1 MKTLKNDSI
10 LRMTELAIL
19 TAIVILLQTLANF
32 VPVTAT
38 AGNLSLIPI
47 AIGAM
52 LLGPRGGAWLGFVCG
67 TVIFL
72 LGLFGLE
79 PVPFVSLLLQV
90 TPVITCLLC
99 IVKTTV
105 AGLVAG
111 LVFRLLSG
119 KGRLLAVGV
128 SSALVP
134 LVNTGLFFL
143 GSLTILEPIRTA
155 FELGDANVV
164 TVILTVFIGVN
175 FLIELPTVLILTPA
189 VERIM
194 SIVSKGKKA

>member
-1 MKTLKNDSI
+1 MKTLRNDSV

-67 TVIFL
+67 AVIFL

-79 PVPFVSLLLQV
+79 TVPFVSLLLQV
-90 TPVITCLLC
+90 TPIVTCLLC
-99 IVKTTV
+99 IVKTTA

-111 LVFRLLSG
+111 LVFRLLKERRFLSVV
-119 KGRLLAVGV
+119 A

-134 LVNTGLFFL
+134 IVNTGLFFL
-143 GSLTILEPIRTA
+143 GSLTILEPIREA
-155 FELGDANVV
+155 FGLGDANVV
-164 TVILTVFIGVN
+164 AIILTGFIGVN
-175 FLIELPTVLILTPA
+175 FFIEFATVLVLTPA
-189 VERIM
+189 IERILGAVKRTR
-194 SIVSKGKKA
+194 S